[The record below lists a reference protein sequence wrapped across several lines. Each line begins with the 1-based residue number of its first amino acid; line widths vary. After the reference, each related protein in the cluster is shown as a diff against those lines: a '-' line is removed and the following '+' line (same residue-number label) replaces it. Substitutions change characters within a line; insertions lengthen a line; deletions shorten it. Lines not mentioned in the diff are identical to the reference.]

1 MSNHPLRPVQP
12 LLPFGTVSHY
22 SNLQAQYNQFFSLS
36 VETPKIVKFP
46 TGISFPLAGDNIF
59 TPTDWGTFFVEVI
72 EFGAAPVVESA
83 SAFTLLVDCGVDPSS
98 CGRILP

>member
-1 MSNHPLRPVQP
+1 LFQSTSTVQ
-12 LLPFGTVSHY
+12 SD
-22 SNLQAQYNQFFSLS
+22 FSLS

-72 EFGAAPVVESA
+72 EFVATPVVES
-83 SAFTLLVDCGVDPSS
+83 SPFTLVIDCGEDPSY
-98 CGRILP
+98 CGRILLLIGIKP